1 MNPRITIQAKDRDE
15 IGRGRHFSWFYPEMS
30 KPLKTLTRYGGLL
43 AITLLFMFLDPAV
56 RPLLQ
61 FLMVPLLSIVLWRIS
76 IQDVRIPRVLF
87 ALAFLGV
94 GVGAIIRFST
104 VHLRDGAFVV
114 ATVSKQGLWQETKI
128 YRDRLH
134 RALGSDGRALAGLH
148 RGTIESQSKAESV
161 LADRRTLGGVVWGA
175 PRWMSISFREI
186 PGVSLGSF
194 PERSFAKRW
203 LDNNHLQDLRV
214 IRSIPSVGLSH
225 GHQDATVHFIA
236 DMIPLWND
244 FARHS
249 TPNMTSPDLE
259 SRLAGLA
266 RTQARWSSRSHI
278 GLVLWMLGTYH
289 LVRAVENDSISG
301 GDLACALREFAEAL
315 GQFRPRDNP
324 SLYAALQNN
333 FGIAMLID
341 ADFSEKRDKGRTHA
355 LKRIKVA
362 RRIAVQGSDSSKDIG
377 LNSMALGISQ
387 GRKSRDKR

>member
-1 MNPRITIQAKDRDE
+1 MSA
-15 IGRGRHFSWFYPEMS
+15 SVACLYP
-30 KPLKTLTRYGGLL
+30 T
-43 AITLLFMFLDPAV
+43 A
-56 RPLLQ
+56 RPLVQL
-61 FLMVPLLSIVLWRIS
+61 LVVPPLIFMLWGIS
-76 IQDVRIPRVLF
+76 IQGARIPRVIF

-94 GVGAIIRFST
+94 GVGGIIRFST

-148 RGTIESQSKAESV
+148 RGTIESHSEAESI
-161 LADRRTLGGVVWGA
+161 LANRRNLGGVVWGA
-175 PRWMSISFREI
+175 SRWMSISFRET

-194 PERSFAKRW
+194 PEGSFAKRW
-203 LDNNHLQDLRV
+203 LDSNNLRDLRV
-214 IRSIPSVGLSH
+214 VRSIPSVGLSH

-244 FARHS
+244 FVRHS
-249 TPNMTSPDLE
+249 TPNMTSPELE

-266 RTQARWSSRSHI
+266 RIQARWSSRSHI

-289 LVRAVENDSISG
+289 LVRAVENESISG
-301 GDLACALREFAEAL
+301 GDLACALREFADAL
-315 GQFRPRDNP
+315 EQLRPPDNP

-341 ADFSEKRDKGRTHA
+341 ADFSEKRDKARAHA
-355 LKRIKVA
+355 LKRIKLA
-362 RRIAVQGSDSSKDIG
+362 RRIAVPGSDSGKDIG
-377 LNSMALGISQ
+377 FNSMTLGVSQ
-387 GRKSRDKR
+387 GRKSRGKR